1 MYSLFVVLRSTS
13 KPLDSDGNSNVAL
26 WVRQVNLQPW
36 LVQPRTKSPRSRT
49 EKLIIVFS
57 KLFDPDYTNK
67 VAAKRLQ
74 KRLNQDRDRVNA
86 AFSRMQNVQEYE
98 LGWVGKKY
106 HPELY
111 QAFVSPVL
119 TMWSNQLVKL
129 TLKLPPPFLKFLAG
143 VSLPKL
149 ETFCFTFSTWNLS
162 SVEIDTVHTGFIVFV
177 NNLKSS
183 LRSLSFMSTNTNEN
197 FDICRIFRFLGKFRL
212 LHSMSISLPYD
223 GGQLTEP
230 FLFVQFLEQHRESL
244 RDLNI
249 FTNRI
254 SVRTEGTAGSIEW
267 IQRIISAVNAPFP
280 YLRSLGIA
288 LRPVRHKL
296 DGIINFLDNHAST
309 LTSLKLMDRSLAAH
323 DIVALFGVPNSD
335 RLLASSLSMLHLK
348 VDVFDPYF
356 LISISRRLPNLVTL
370 HIESNLVK
378 HWSEPCWTTLASVR
392 TL

>member
-1 MYSLFVVLRSTS
+1 
-13 KPLDSDGNSNVAL
+13 
-26 WVRQVNLQPW
+26 
-36 LVQPRTKSPRSRT
+36 
-49 EKLIIVFS
+49 
-57 KLFDPDYTNK
+57 
-67 VAAKRLQ
+67 
-74 KRLNQDRDRVNA
+74 
-86 AFSRMQNVQEYE
+86 MQNVQEYE
-98 LGWVGKKY
+98 LGWSGKKY
-106 HPELY
+106 HSELY

-129 TLKLPPPFLKFLAG
+129 TLKVPPPFLKSLAG

-197 FDICRIFRFLGKFRL
+197 FDMCRIFRFLGKFRL
-212 LHSMSISLPYD
+212 LYSMSISLPYD
-223 GGQLTEP
+223 GGQLTDP
-230 FLFVQFLEQHRESL
+230 FLFVQFLEHHRESL

-254 SVRTEGTAGSIEW
+254 TLRTEGTLGSIEW
-267 IQRIISAVNAPFP
+267 IQRIISAVNTPFP

-296 DGIINFLDNHAST
+296 DGVIRFLDSHAST

-323 DIVALFGVPNSD
+323 EIGALFGTPDSD
-335 RLLASSLSMLHLK
+335 RPLGCSLSMLYLK

-356 LISISRRLPNLVTL
+356 LISIARRLPNLETL
-370 HIESNLVK
+370 HIESNMVK
-378 HWSEPCWTTLASVR
+378 HWSASFWTRLASVR
-392 TL
+392 ILLKLKSRIIDIFTNSLLKYFQCAHGNCVVCSLQFRITALKASGGTCNRFFPMLQLKTLLCFVFLMDRLSTNLSFDS